1 MIYTVTLN
9 PSIDYIMF
17 VDGFEAGALN
27 RTTATAKFAGGKGIN
42 VSRVLQTLDVPSIAL
57 GFVGGFPGKFIEE
70 TLTTAGI
77 ATAFTQVDEDTR
89 INVKLK
95 SGTETEINAAGPTIT
110 ENHIEA
116 LFAQL
121 RQTTSEDIVVIAGSV
136 PSSVPNTIYS
146 DMAKIVKE
154 TGAQFVV
161 DAEKSLVEGILPYG
175 PRLIK
180 PNKVELEEMFDT
192 TLTSDSDVLQYGRKL
207 LDKGAQAVLV
217 SLGGAGAIYVDR
229 TQAYKVAAPK
239 GDVINTVG
247 AGDST
252 VAGMVAGFT
261 QGLSQQDTL
270 ALAIASGSATA
281 FNDDLAERTMIDTL
295 LKNIRM
301 TQLHEEG

>member
-9 PSIDYIMF
+9 PSIDYVMF

-27 RTTATAKFAGGKGIN
+27 RTSATAKFAGGKGIN
-42 VSRVLQTLDVPSIAL
+42 VSRVLQTLDVPSTAL
-57 GFVGGFPGKFIEE
+57 GFVGGFPGKFVEE
-70 TLTTAGI
+70 TLTAAGI
-77 ATAFTQVDEDTR
+77 QTAFTQVDEDTR

-95 SGTETEINAAGPTIT
+95 SGTETEINATGPTIT
-110 ENHIEA
+110 EDNIET

-121 RQTTSEDIVVIAGSV
+121 RQTTAEDVVVIAGSV

-146 DMAKIVKE
+146 DMAKIVQE

-192 TLTSDSDVLQYGRKL
+192 TLTSDSDVLKYGRKL

-217 SLGGAGAIYVDR
+217 SLGGEGAIYVDG

-239 GDVINTVG
+239 GEVINTVG

-281 FNDDLAERTMIDTL
+281 FNDDLAERAMIDTL
-295 LKNIRM
+295 LKNISI

>member
-9 PSIDYIMF
+9 PSIDYVMF

-42 VSRVLQTLDVPSIAL
+42 VSRVLQTLDVPSTAL
-57 GFVGGFPGKFIEE
+57 GFVGGFPGQFVEE
-70 TLTTAGI
+70 TLTSAGI
-77 ATAFTQVDEDTR
+77 HTAFTRVDEDTR

-95 SGTETEINAAGPTIT
+95 SGNETEINATGPTIT
-110 ENHIEA
+110 DENISA
-116 LFAQL
+116 LLNQL
-121 RQTTSEDIVVIAGSV
+121 RQTTADDMVVIAGSV
-136 PSSVPNTIYS
+136 PSSVPNTIYT
-146 DMAKIVKE
+146 DMAKILQE

-192 TLTSDSDVLQYGRKL
+192 TMSSDAEVLKYGRKL

-217 SLGGAGAIYVDR
+217 SLGGDGAIYLDD
-229 TQAYKVAAPK
+229 TQAYKVPAPK
-239 GDVINTVG
+239 GHAINTVG

-252 VAGMVAGFT
+252 VAGMVAGLT
-261 QGLSQQDTL
+261 QGLSHTETL

-281 FNDDLAERTMIDTL
+281 FNDDLAEREMIDTL
-295 LKNIRM
+295 LQNISI
-301 TQLHEEG
+301 TELHEEG

>member
-9 PSIDYIMF
+9 PSIDYVMF
-17 VDGFEAGALN
+17 VDCFEAGALN
-27 RTTATAKFAGGKGIN
+27 RTSATAKFAGGKGIN
-42 VSRVLQTLDVPSIAL
+42 VSRVLQTLNVPSTAL
-57 GFVGGFPGKFIEE
+57 GFVGGFPGQFVEE
-70 TLTTAGI
+70 TLTSAGI
-77 ATAFTQVDEDTR
+77 HTAFTRVDEDTR

-95 SGTETEINAAGPTIT
+95 SGNETEINATGPTIT
-110 ENHIEA
+110 DENISA
-116 LFAQL
+116 LLNQL
-121 RQTTSEDIVVIAGSV
+121 RQTTSDDMVVIAGSV

-146 DMAKIVKE
+146 DMAKILQE

-192 TLTSDSDVLQYGRKL
+192 KMSSDAEVLKYGRKL

-217 SLGGAGAIYVDR
+217 SLGGDGAIYLDA
-229 TQAYKVAAPK
+229 TQAYKVPAPK
-239 GDVINTVG
+239 GHVINTVG

-252 VAGMVAGFT
+252 VAGMVAGLT
-261 QGLSQQDTL
+261 QGLSHSETL

-281 FNDDLAERTMIDTL
+281 FNDDLAEREMIDTL
-295 LKNIRM
+295 LQNISI
-301 TQLHEEG
+301 TELHEEG

>member
-9 PSIDYIMF
+9 PSIDYVMF

-27 RTTATAKFAGGKGIN
+27 RTSATAKFAGGKGIN
-42 VSRVLQTLDVPSIAL
+42 VSRVLQTLDVPSTAL
-57 GFVGGFPGKFIEE
+57 GFVGGFPGQFVEE
-70 TLTTAGI
+70 TLTSAGI
-77 ATAFTQVDEDTR
+77 HTAFTRVDEDTR

-95 SGTETEINAAGPTIT
+95 SGNETEINATGPTIT
-110 ENHIEA
+110 DENISA
-116 LFAQL
+116 LLNQL
-121 RQTTSEDIVVIAGSV
+121 RQTTADDMVVIAGSV
-136 PSSVPNTIYS
+136 PSSVPNTIYT
-146 DMAKIVKE
+146 DMAKILQE

-192 TLTSDSDVLQYGRKL
+192 TMSSDAEVLKYGRKL

-217 SLGGAGAIYVDR
+217 SLGGDGAIYLDA
-229 TQAYKVAAPK
+229 TQAYKVPAPK
-239 GDVINTVG
+239 GHVINTVG

-252 VAGMVAGFT
+252 VAGMVAGLT
-261 QGLSQQDTL
+261 QGLSHTETL

-281 FNDDLAERTMIDTL
+281 FNDDLAEREMIDTL
-295 LKNIRM
+295 LQNISI
-301 TQLHEEG
+301 TELHEEG